1 MSDPLGASDLEIKD
15 FPDMSGN
22 GKLSSDI
29 SADDISLKFP
39 FGNTSNSRDFSQLTQ
54 KDKAFSFTDLLTPY
68 KAVPQVKYGFNI
80 IVLTFCLK
88 TLEEL
93 NKRNAMAVA
102 EFKKKEFE
110 QIVSSIQEEHRAQNE
125 ILTKLLSYSDH
136 LQDSGIFV
144 DQEDSDYPSLFF

>member
-1 MSDPLGASDLEIKD
+1 
-15 FPDMSGN
+15 MSGN

-68 KAVPQVKYGFNI
+68 KAVPQVKFGLKATLASDFWFWDLWFLLNI
-80 IVLTFCLK
+80 KVLTFCLK